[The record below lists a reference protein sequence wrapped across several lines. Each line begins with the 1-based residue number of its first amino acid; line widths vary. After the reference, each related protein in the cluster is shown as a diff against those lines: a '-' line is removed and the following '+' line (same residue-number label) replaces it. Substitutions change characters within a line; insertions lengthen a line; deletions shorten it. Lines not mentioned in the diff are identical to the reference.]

1 MTISIPDSIKELV
14 DQEVASGAFPT
25 AEDYIRALVEADQK
39 RKAQDRF
46 EALID
51 EGLDSPLSEMTD
63 QDWDDIRREGLA
75 KIRANRARQELVATS
90 GTPPQAE

>member
-1 MTISIPDSIKELV
+1 MTISIPHSVKELV

-39 RKAQDRF
+39 RKAQDHF

-63 QDWDDIRREGLA
+63 QDWNDIRRKGLER
-75 KIRANRARQELVATS
+75 IRSRSKS
-90 GTPPQAE
+90 G

>member
-1 MTISIPDSIKELV
+1 MTISIPDSIKKLV

-39 RKAQDRF
+39 RKGLDRL
-46 EALID
+46 EALIL
-51 EGLDSPLSEMTD
+51 EGLDSPLSEMTA

-75 KIRANRARQELVATS
+75 QLHSQRNP
-90 GTPPQAE
+90 G

>member
-14 DQEVASGAFPT
+14 DREVASGAFAT

-39 RKAQDRF
+39 QKALDRL
-46 EALID
+46 EAQLI
-51 EGLDSPLSEMTD
+51 EGLDSPASEMTQ

-75 KIRANRARQELVATS
+75 EIRANRARRA
-90 GTPPQAE
+90 

>member
-1 MTISIPDSIKELV
+1 MTISIPDSVKELV
-14 DQEVASGAFPT
+14 DQEVASGAFQT

-39 RKAQDRF
+39 RKAQDHF

-63 QDWDDIRREGLA
+63 QDWDDIRREGLER
-75 KIRANRARQELVATS
+75 IRSRSKS
-90 GTPPQAE
+90 G

>member
-1 MTISIPDSIKELV
+1 MTISIPDSVKELV
-14 DQEVASGAFPT
+14 DQEVASGAFPS

-39 RKAQDRF
+39 RKAQDHF

-63 QDWDDIRREGLA
+63 QDWDDIRHEGLERIQSRS
-75 KIRANRARQELVATS
+75 KN
-90 GTPPQAE
+90 G

>member
-1 MTISIPDSIKELV
+1 MTISIPDSVKELV

-39 RKAQDRF
+39 RKAQDHF

-63 QDWDDIRREGLA
+63 QDWDDIRREGLER
-75 KIRANRARQELVATS
+75 IRSRSKS
-90 GTPPQAE
+90 G

>member
-14 DQEVASGAFPT
+14 DQEVASGAFPS
-25 AEDYIRALVEADQK
+25 AEDYIQSLVEADQK
-39 RKAQDRF
+39 RKAQDHF

-63 QDWDDIRREGLA
+63 QDWDDIRREGLER
-75 KIRANRARQELVATS
+75 IRSR
-90 GTPPQAE
+90 

>member
-25 AEDYIRALVEADQK
+25 ADDYIRSLIEADQK

-46 EALID
+46 ETLIM
-51 EGLDSPLSEMTD
+51 EGLDSPSSEMTA
-63 QDWDDIRREGLA
+63 QDWEDIRREGLA
-75 KIRANRARQELVATS
+75 EIRNRQK
-90 GTPPQAE
+90 P